1 MRIVVVGDGKV
12 GHALVKELSREG
24 HDVVIIDSRQSVI
37 DETVNSLDVIGVV
50 GNGASYSVQMEAG
63 VERADLLIA
72 ATSSDELNILCC
84 LVAKK
89 IGAGSTIARVRNPD
103 YSRQLAFLRDELGL
117 SLVINPELAAANE
130 ISRIIRF
137 PYALKVETFTGG
149 RNELVELKVTGDS
162 KLNDVSLYEL
172 EKKYRVKI
180 LICAVQRGDEVHI
193 PRGDFI
199 LRAGDRIHITG
210 TRPEISTFI
219 KEVGIVSD
227 KIRSVMIIGGG
238 RIAYYLAR
246 MMTGSGMRVKIIE
259 QDEKR
264 CIELSEVLEK
274 TDIIYGDG
282 TDHDTLADEGI
293 DETDAV
299 VALTGIDEENI
310 IIALY
315 AHSRKVKKTIAKVSR
330 TELFKLVENL
340 NVDSI
345 ISPKEIT
352 VDYILRYVRAMQNT
366 TGSNVLTLY
375 RIVEE
380 KAEALEFRVDKRS
393 ECIGVPLKGLNLKP
407 ELLVAGI
414 TRGNNHII
422 PRGNDTIEADDRVI
436 IITKNLQLKDL
447 DDILLRG

>member
-24 HDVVIIDSRQSVI
+24 HDVVIIDSRQSVV

-50 GNGASYSVQMEAG
+50 GNGASYSVQTEAG

-89 IGAGSTIARVRNPD
+89 IGASSTIARVRNPD
-103 YSRQLAFLRDELGL
+103 YSRQLAFLRDELEL

-130 ISRIIRF
+130 IFRILRF
-137 PYALKVETFTGG
+137 PFALKVETFTGG
-149 RNELVELKVTGDS
+149 RTELVELKVTGDS
-162 KLNDVSLYEL
+162 QLNDVSLYEL
-172 EKKYRVKI
+172 EKRYRVKI
-180 LICAVQRGDEVHI
+180 LICAVQRGDDVYI

-227 KIRSVMIIGGG
+227 KIRSTMIIGGG
-238 RIAYYLAR
+238 RVAYYLAR
-246 MMTGSGMRVKIIE
+246 MMAGSGMRVKIIE

-264 CIELSEVLEK
+264 CIELSESLEK
-274 TDIIYGDG
+274 TEIIHGDG
-282 TDHDTLADEGI
+282 SDHDTLADEGI

-315 AHSRKVKKTIAKVSR
+315 ANSKKVKKTIAKVSR
-330 TELFKLVENL
+330 SELFRLVENL

-375 RIVEE
+375 RIVED

-393 ECIGVPLKGLNLKP
+393 ECIGIPLKDLSLKP
-407 ELLVAGI
+407 DLLVAGI
-414 TRGNNHII
+414 TRGNSHII
-422 PRGNDTIEADDRVI
+422 PRGHDTIEADDRVI